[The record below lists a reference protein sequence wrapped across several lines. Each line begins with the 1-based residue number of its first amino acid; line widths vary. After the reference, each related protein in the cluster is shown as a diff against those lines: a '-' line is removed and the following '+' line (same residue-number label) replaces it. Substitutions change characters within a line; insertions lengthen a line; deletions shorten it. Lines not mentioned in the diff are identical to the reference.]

1 MSHFTMMVITDE
13 RPAYEQLVNIL
24 EPYMEF
30 ECTGKNTPYVVEIDK
45 SEECLQKYED
55 YKLQDDGSIR
65 TLMNFIE
72 WYYGSG
78 VSLLQDGETPDFE
91 EKHKWGYYVLNTDG
105 TLAKMVQRTNPN
117 AHVDWWQVGGRW
129 QGFLAPKSGLEYTE
143 ETLPGIGDKGV
154 MGSDSGNQGFDVMRK
169 DTIDIDGMRTTAA
182 HKAGQRW
189 DKVHEIVGEKNMQNH
204 LTWDKIRE
212 MHTKGENDVD
222 IDAARAAYHGQPSKQ
237 KIKDFLLS
245 LKDDKEKKREYD
257 WMVWMSLDDYA
268 VPKDVYVQI
277 ARDAAFVT
285 YGYIKDGQWTT
296 RGDMGWFG
304 MSDEKVTSEDWH
316 RHFAEMVDSLRDD
329 QWVTIID
336 CHI

>member
-30 ECTGKNTPYVVEIDK
+30 ECTGENTPYVVEIDN
-45 SEECLQKYED
+45 SEECLQEYED
-55 YKLQDDGSIR
+55 HKLEDDGSTR

-105 TLAKMVQRTNPN
+105 TLAKMVKRTNPN

-129 QGFLAPKSGLEYTE
+129 QGFLAPKPGLEYTE
-143 ETLPGIGDKGV
+143 ETLPGIGEKGL

-169 DTIDIDGMRTTAA
+169 DTIDIEGMRTAA
-182 HKAGQRW
+182 AQKAGQEW
-189 DKVHEIVGEKNMQNH
+189 DKIYEVIGSNAMKRHI
-204 LTWDKIRE
+204 TWDKMRE
-212 MHTKGENDVD
+212 MRADKDDATRDQAKGS
-222 IDAARAAYHGQPSKQ
+222 YHAQDSCK
-237 KIKDFLLS
+237 KLNEFRK
-245 LKDDKEKKREYD
+245 KVHDDKELRKEYG
-257 WMVWMSLDDYA
+257 WIVWVELDKYA

-285 YGYIKDGQWTT
+285 YGYIKDGQWVT

-304 MSDEKVTSEDWH
+304 MSDEKMTNEDWH
-316 RHFAEMVDSLRDD
+316 KHFAEMVDSLRND
-329 QWVTIID
+329 QWITIID